1 MTFELISD
9 PAQITPE
16 WMTTVLRSSDTIDEG
31 TSVASVDVTD
41 IGEDGG
47 LLSLIYRASMTFDG
61 GSGPASAMVKI
72 PVPDP
77 VQRGTADVLGFY
89 PRELAFY
96 SEIAPSAPFGAAAV
110 YGAAMAN
117 DSTDFVLVLED
128 LGQLR
133 SVDQVAGASLD
144 DARVALAAMAK
155 FHATWWGHEDIP
167 AMSERFLPIKN
178 DVYLAALPGV
188 FAGGWPGCLEHAADQ
203 LPPALVEHGNRFG
216 ELVPWLLEEM
226 MEPAT
231 FVHGDWRADN
241 IFFDGTGAD
250 SSVTMIDF
258 QISGF
263 AVGLY
268 DVAYFV
274 SQSIDADVRSGND
287 EDLVRFYL
295 SVLSDNG
302 VELDFDTAWRK
313 YQVCLAHCFIYGV
326 TSYQSWDAWNDRQK
340 ALLSTMLDRSVRAIV
355 DNDALSVLP

>member
-1 MTFELISD
+1 MTFDLISD
-9 PAQITPE
+9 PSQITTD
-16 WMTTVLRSSDTIDEG
+16 WMTAVLRSSSTIDES

-72 PVPDP
+72 PVPDANM
-77 VQRGTADVLGFY
+77 RGTADVLGFY

-96 SEIAPSAPFGAAAV
+96 SEIAPGAPFGAAAI
-110 YGAAMAN
+110 YGAAIAS

-144 DARVALAAMAK
+144 DTRAVLTAMGR
-155 FHATWWGHEDIP
+155 FHAMWWGHEDIP
-167 AMSERFLPIKN
+167 AMSDRFLPIN
-178 DVYLAALPGV
+178 NPVYIAALPDV
-188 FAGGWPGCLEHAADQ
+188 FAGGWPGCLEHDAAT

-241 IFFDGTGAD
+241 VFFDGTGPD
-250 SSVTMIDF
+250 SPVTMIDF

-274 SQSIDADVRSGND
+274 SQSIDADVRSGHD
-287 EDLVRFYL
+287 EDLVRHYL
-295 SVLSDNG
+295 SVLADNG

-313 YQVCLAHCFIYGV
+313 YQVCLAHCFIYAV
-326 TSYQSWDAWNDRQK
+326 TGYQSWDAWNDRQK
-340 ALLSTMLDRSVRAIV
+340 ELVSTMLDRSVRAIV